1 MLIQEIVDAFEF
13 DPDLLEKDLC
23 LIKQRYEKRRKAYK
37 SYLSEAK
44 VNALTNNICKRAK
57 ELACLLDSMPMDV
70 KETLNSLCPRQ
81 IPTTTTEKKGGPEE
95 NSDVD
100 DFINDTMSRL
110 ESIERVTSALDIHTF
125 GENKMHH
132 KDSLVRDFRDSW
144 EKLSGVPPS
153 RSSKKNHFIEFMDWA
168 CEYMEINNK
177 GLSRKHLNTD

>member
-1 MLIQEIVDAFEF
+1 MLIQEIADAFEF

-57 ELACLLDSMPMDV
+57 ELVRLLDSMPMDV

-125 GENKMHH
+125 GKNKMHH
-132 KDSLVRDFRDSW
+132 RDSLVRDFRDSW
-144 EKLSGVPPS
+144 EKLSGTPPS
-153 RSSKKNHFIEFMDWA
+153 RSSKTNHFTEFM
-168 CEYMEINNK
+168 EYA
-177 GLSRKHLNTD
+177 L